1 MQDFEG
7 DLAIVDEAVKAG
19 IASLEYSEDANQWV
33 ATIKTIEAEEQVEIG
48 GYFDYLTKAVEYL
61 ANILKM
67 DE

>member
-19 IASLEYSEDANQWV
+19 IASLEYSGDANQWV

-48 GYFDYLTKAVEYL
+48 DTLTT
-61 ANILKM
+61 
-67 DE
+67 